1 MAGTTVGMQP
11 VTSLALLKEQI
22 EKSGAD
28 SYIVLNEDGEPVEM
42 AGIFA
47 NEDKQQAA
55 FFVLQHSASALR
67 DKEKLKRTTVRFTGC
82 TFVASFVSC
91 SEGTFGV
98 VVQLPDAPSAEGS

>member
-1 MAGTTVGMQP
+1 MQP

-22 EKSGAD
+22 EKSGAE
-28 SYIVLNEDGEPVEM
+28 SYIVLNEDGDPVEYS
-42 AGIFA
+42 GIFQHD
-47 NEDKQQAA
+47 DKQQAA

-67 DKEKLKRTTVRFTGC
+67 DKEKLKRTTVRFPGC

-98 VVQLPDAPSAEGS
+98 VVQLPEAPPGDGS